1 MSLPSVRFDE
11 QHHPTLAASHSLPS
25 GMGSVRFAPFAG
37 AASKRAIMREVRSL
51 SRRDMGTKADSAQ
64 TSYSS
69 ISIEADD
76 EPATGPP
83 SEALKEL
90 FTENRVNIL
99 FALLPVAYWSHLA
112 GWSEGSIFIITF
124 LTMVPLASM
133 LGVFT
138 EELAAHTN
146 EVLGGLLNATFGNAV
161 ELVVAVQALLAND
174 FRIVQTSLIGSVFS
188 NLLLVLGM
196 CFFCGG
202 LRHSEQEFI
211 AQGVVASIALLAFN
225 GLMLL
230 MPQLIGDEGEG
241 GEELAISRVGALLL
255 ILMYL
260 QMLFF
265 QLKTHVHLFEGDDD
279 AKAVIPFSWALIGLV
294 VITGMVTI
302 LSDWLVGSIDG
313 FCEDFNLGRSFVG
326 VIILPIVGNAV
337 EHISAV
343 SVAMKNKMD
352 LALGIAL
359 GSSVQIGLFVMPAV
373 VLLGWFTGKD
383 MSMKFPSNEVYLY
396 LLSVMIVSLCL
407 SNQRSNWLEGS
418 LLVFTYVIIAVGI
431 YFEKDAGNSL

>member
-1 MSLPSVRFDE
+1 
-11 QHHPTLAASHSLPS
+11 
-25 GMGSVRFAPFAG
+25 
-37 AASKRAIMREVRSL
+37 
-51 SRRDMGTKADSAQ
+51 
-64 TSYSS
+64 
-69 ISIEADD
+69 
-76 EPATGPP
+76 
-83 SEALKEL
+83 
-90 FTENRVNIL
+90 
-99 FALLPVAYWSHLA
+99 
-112 GWSEGSIFIITF
+112 
-124 LTMVPLASM
+124 
-133 LGVFT
+133 
-138 EELAAHTN
+138 
-146 EVLGGLLNATFGNAV
+146 
-161 ELVVAVQALLAND
+161 
-174 FRIVQTSLIGSVFS
+174 
-188 NLLLVLGM
+188 
-196 CFFCGG
+196 
-202 LRHSEQEFI
+202 
-211 AQGVVASIALLAFN
+211 
-225 GLMLL
+225 
-230 MPQLIGDEGEG
+230 
-241 GEELAISRVGALLL
+241 
-255 ILMYL
+255 MYL